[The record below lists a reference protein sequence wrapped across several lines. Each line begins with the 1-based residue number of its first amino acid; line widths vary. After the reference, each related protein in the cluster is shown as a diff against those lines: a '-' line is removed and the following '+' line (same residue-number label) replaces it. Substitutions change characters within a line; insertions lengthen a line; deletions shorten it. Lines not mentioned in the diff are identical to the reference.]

1 MMQSNAT
8 AVKWTEVNKKALID
22 AMMNEV
28 MKGSFVDNGFKS
40 ASWKIIQAEFFND
53 ERLYYIEEALS
64 TRINYINGT

>member
-1 MMQSNAT
+1 
-8 AVKWTEVNKKALID
+8 
-22 AMMNEV
+22 MMNEV
-28 MKGSFVDNGFKS
+28 MKDLFVDIGFKS